1 MRPSRVTPVASTT
14 SMPGPDSASWPR
26 WMRCQSVIA
35 PSSAEYWHIGETT
48 MRFGS
53 VTPPSWIGVNNLG
66 CGNLDSS
73 LAKYFSQFLGEDN
86 GARLIAV
93 QAERVGGDRD
103 ALAGEAG
110 DGALLD

>member
-35 PSSAEYWHIGETT
+35 PSSAEYWHMGDTT
-48 MRFGS
+48 MRLGS
-53 VTPPSWIGVNNLG
+53 VTPPSWIGVKSLG
-66 CGNLDSS
+66 CGNLDSPFGKGFPD
-73 LAKYFSQFLGEDN
+73 LCREGH
-86 GARLIAV
+86 GAGLVAV

-110 DGALLD
+110 EVSLL